1 MRPRSRPV
9 RIGLRA
15 RLVAAF
21 AATATAVGAI
31 AFPAAAALPL
41 PTTSG
46 GAFSVGVTSWRDMP
60 FRRVVR
66 QQFDYSCGSAALATL
81 LRYHYGRE
89 VSEAQIFKAMYDVGD
104 QAKIRKV
111 GFSLLDMKR
120 YLASQG
126 LPADGY
132 RVTLDEMV
140 QLGVPGIALVT
151 TGAYKHFV
159 VVKGVAGGK
168 VLVGD
173 PAMGAKTFT
182 RAEFEKMWTGG
193 IFFAI
198 NQPGR
203 GSFND
208 MAEWRYHLGPF
219 KDPYLAEQSSAQMML
234 RELPT
239 LYQITPVMNLN

>member
-1 MRPRSRPV
+1 M
-9 RIGLRA
+9 
-15 RLVAAF
+15 AASVI
-21 AATATAVGAI
+21 ALCALAT
-31 AFPAAAALPL
+31 PAAALVPL

-46 GAFSVGVTSWRDMP
+46 GAYSVGVTSWRDMP

-81 LRYHYGRE
+81 LRYHYGRN
-89 VSEAQIFKAMYDVGD
+89 VSEAEIFKAMYDVGD
-104 QAKIRKV
+104 QPKIRKV
-111 GFSLLDMKR
+111 GFSLLDMKH
-120 YLASQG
+120 YLANHG
-126 LPADGY
+126 LAADGY
-132 RVTLDEMV
+132 KVTLDELV
-140 QLGVPGIALVT
+140 QLGVPGIALIT

-173 PAMGAKTFT
+173 PALGAKTFT
-182 RAEFEKMWTGG
+182 HDEFQKMWTGG

-198 NQPGR
+198 HPNTP

-208 MAEWRYHLGPF
+208 MDEWRYHLGPF
-219 KDPYLAEQSSAQMML
+219 KNPYLAERSSEAAF

-239 LYQITPVMNLN
+239 LYQITPVMSLN